1 MHNHSLHLW
10 RHDHVFGQDQIKT
23 GERKTKLVIA
33 ITVIMMVI
41 EIGAGILYG
50 SMALL
55 ADGLHMGSHSAAL
68 GITAFAY
75 WYARKHAHDSTFIFG
90 TGKVNA
96 LAGFSSAILLVF
108 FALVMAWESINRF
121 FNPVEIIFDQAI
133 AVAVI
138 GLIVNAVS
146 VFILGDSKHKEEE
159 YHHHEHTH
167 ADHNLRS
174 AYLHVLADA
183 LTSVLAIFALS
194 AGKFFG
200 FGWMDPMMGIVGAIL
215 VSKWS
220 WGLLRDTSHTLLDK
234 EVSKEIQNKIKE
246 AIEQK
251 DDNKVAD
258 LHLWCI
264 GPGIYSA
271 AISVVTENPK
281 SPDYYKELL
290 PEVGIVHTTF
300 EVHRCEAP

>member
-1 MHNHSLHLW
+1 MHNHSLHIW
-10 RHDHVFGQDQIKT
+10 QHDHVFGQDQIKT
-23 GERKTKLVIA
+23 GERKTMLVIA
-33 ITVIMMVI
+33 ITVTMMVI

-55 ADGLHMGSHSAAL
+55 ADGLHMGSHAAAL

-75 WYARKHAHDSTFIFG
+75 LYARKHAHDRSFTFG

-96 LAGFSSAILLVF
+96 LAGFISAILLVF

-121 FNPVEIIFDQAI
+121 FNPVVIIFDHAI
-133 AVAVI
+133 VVAVI
-138 GLIVNAVS
+138 GLVVNAVS
-146 VFILGDSKHKEEE
+146 VFILGESKHEEDE
-159 YHHHEHTH
+159 HHHTH
-167 ADHNLRS
+167 SHHDHNLRS

-183 LTSVLAIFALS
+183 LTSVLAIIALS
-194 AGKFFG
+194 TAKFFG
-200 FGWMDPMMGIVGAIL
+200 YIWMDPLMGIVGAIL

-220 WGLLRDTSHTLLDK
+220 WGLLRDTSRTLLDK
-234 EVSKEIQNKIKE
+234 EVSKEIHKNIKE
-246 AIEQK
+246 AIELK

-258 LHLWCI
+258 MHLWSI

-281 SPDYYKELL
+281 PPDYYKELL
-290 PEVGIVHTTF
+290 PDIGIVHTTL
-300 EVHRCEAP
+300 EVHKCEN

>member
-10 RHDHVFGQDQIKT
+10 QHDHVFGQDQIKT
-23 GERKTKLVIA
+23 GERKTMLVIA
-33 ITVIMMVI
+33 ITVTMMVI

-75 WYARKHAHDSTFIFG
+75 WYARKHASDKSFTFG

-146 VFILGDSKHKEEE
+146 VFILGESKHEEVE
-159 YHHHEHTH
+159 HHHHHTYH
-167 ADHNLRS
+167 DHNLRS

-200 FGWMDPMMGIVGAIL
+200 FGWMDPMTGIVGAIL

-220 WGLLRDTSHTLLDK
+220 WGLLRDTSRTLLDK
-234 EVSKEIQNKIKE
+234 EVSREIQNKIKE

-300 EVHRCEAP
+300 EVHRCEH

>member
-1 MHNHSLHLW
+1 M
-10 RHDHVFGQDQIKT
+10 
-23 GERKTKLVIA
+23 
-33 ITVIMMVI
+33 
-41 EIGAGILYG
+41 
-50 SMALL
+50 
-55 ADGLHMGSHSAAL
+55 
-68 GITAFAY
+68 
-75 WYARKHAHDSTFIFG
+75 
-90 TGKVNA
+90 
-96 LAGFSSAILLVF
+96 
-108 FALVMAWESINRF
+108 
-121 FNPVEIIFDQAI
+121 
-133 AVAVI
+133 
-138 GLIVNAVS
+138 
-146 VFILGDSKHKEEE
+146 
-159 YHHHEHTH
+159 
-167 ADHNLRS
+167 
-174 AYLHVLADA
+174 LADA

-200 FGWMDPMMGIVGAIL
+200 FGWMDPMTGIVGAIL

-220 WGLLRDTSHTLLDK
+220 WGLLRDTSRTLLDK
-234 EVSKEIQNKIKE
+234 EVSREIQNKIKE

-300 EVHRCEAP
+300 EVHRCEH